1 MKYEIKINAFEGPLD
16 LLLHLIKKADIDI
29 FNIEIER
36 ITKQYLEYID
46 AMEELNLNIA
56 SEYLVMAAELI
67 EMKSSILLPKPEVE
81 EDAYEED
88 LKENLTKRLL
98 EYQKYKEMAPEF
110 RGLEEERKQ
119 VYTKIGESLK
129 EYQNENVHLDLDVS
143 LLMEAFQK
151 FLNRK
156 EEEKPLQ
163 TTITKKEY
171 SVKARSREI
180 RSILKNRRR
189 VSFSSLFDVLKKDY
203 VVVTFLSILSM
214 CKKGEVEIS
223 QDENFK
229 EIYLNL
235 KGEEV

>member
-1 MKYEIKINAFEGPLD
+1 MKYEIKIDEFEGPLD

-29 FNIEIER
+29 FHIEIET
-36 ITKQYLEYID
+36 ITKQYLEYIE
-46 AMEELNLNIA
+46 AMEEMNLNIA

-67 EMKSSILLPKPEVE
+67 EMKSSILLPKPEVD
-81 EDAYEED
+81 EDDYEED
-88 LKENLTKRLL
+88 LQENLTRRLL
-98 EYQKYKEMAPEF
+98 EYQKYKEMTTEF
-110 RGLEEERKQ
+110 RELEEERKQ
-119 VYTKIGESLK
+119 IYTKIGENLK
-129 EYQNENVHLDLDVS
+129 EYQNENVHLDIDLS

-156 EEEKPLQ
+156 EEEKPLH

-171 SVKARSREI
+171 SVKIRSREI
-180 RSILKNRRR
+180 RSILRSKRKA
-189 VSFSSLFDVLKKDY
+189 SFSSLFDVLKKDY

-229 EIYLNL
+229 EIYLSL
-235 KGEEV
+235 RGD